1 MLSGALGLFCWL
13 LRKRSMSTPNLT
25 LPLDLTGSALS
36 NLVQSEVHAIGPVGT
51 RAFPLNY
58 GLFYRD
64 SLVVTDLATNLPLT
78 EGTQYYP
85 TQMDLDSSL
94 QAGQEVD
101 AVVII
106 VDTTVSA
113 NVSVTYQAL
122 GGPNSLNSALTQ
134 TAVSALNINDA
145 AVTWASVTNKPKDYA
160 PAPHVHQAGDV
171 FGMEY
176 LTAAMSRL
184 ASGITLGQGAA
195 QAQVQ
200 AYAQAVVNEM
210 AQIVANGEATL
221 QAHFTCFD
229 NPHDTTA
236 AQVGAYTTEQT
247 TASIGVETA
256 NRQAADT
263 SITSNLTAH
272 IANHNDPHQVTPAQ
286 LGGNTKAQNDAA
298 MSAMQ
303 TAVLASI
310 HANETTQAAHITN
323 YQNPHQTTAA
333 MIGTWTTPQIT
344 AAIANSTGTIQT
356 QVNTYQGSLNAHI
369 ANTNNPHNDTVG
381 NIGTWAQSTIQSNI
395 VNPSTAHYAN
405 TNNPHADSYANI
417 VTSNV
422 DSSGVYSAAS
432 MSSSITN
439 NYNNLNGQIA
449 SLNSYI
455 YSHTSNYGNPHQD
468 NVSNTGG
475 AYTPGQL
482 VYAISLLQGP
492 GGSAANAINYLA
504 SVHN

>member
-1 MLSGALGLFCWL
+1 
-13 LRKRSMSTPNLT
+13 MSTPNLT
-25 LPLDLTGSALS
+25 LPLDLTGSASS
-36 NLVQSEVHAIGPVGT
+36 NLVQNEVHAIGPVGT

-64 SLVVTDLATNLPLT
+64 SLVVTDLATGQPLT

-113 NVSVTYQAL
+113 NVSVKYQAL
-122 GGPNSLNSALTQ
+122 GGPNSLNSTLTQ
-134 TAVSALNINDA
+134 AAVNDLNIDDA

-160 PAPHVHQAGDV
+160 PGPHYHQAGDV

-176 LTAAMSRL
+176 ITAAMNRL

-210 AQIVANGEATL
+210 AQIVANGNATL
-221 QAHFTCFD
+221 QAHFTDFN
-229 NPHDTTA
+229 NPHQTTA

-247 TASIGVETA
+247 TANIGVETT
-256 NRQAADT
+256 NRQVADAT
-263 SITSNLTAH
+263 ITASLSSH
-272 IANHNDPHQVTPAQ
+272 IANHLDPHQVTPAQ
-286 LGGNTKAQNDAA
+286 VGGNTKAQNDAA
-298 MSAMQ
+298 MTAMQ

-310 HANETTQAAHITN
+310 HANEQTQSAHITN

-356 QVNTYQGSLNAHI
+356 QVNTYEASLNAHLS
-369 ANTNNPHNDTVG
+369 NTNNPHKDTVG
-381 NIGTWAQSTIQSNI
+381 NIGTWAQSTIQANI

-417 VTSNV
+417 VTSGV
-422 DSSGVYSAAS
+422 DGSGVYSGAS
-432 MSSSITN
+432 MSASITN
-439 NYNNLNGQIA
+439 SYNNLNSQIA

-455 YSHTSNYGNPHQD
+455 TSHTTNYGNPHGD

-475 AYTPGQL
+475 AYTGGQL
-482 VYAISLLQGP
+482 QYAISLLQGP
-492 GGSAANAINYLA
+492 GGSASNAINYLA
-504 SVHN
+504 SIHN

>member
-1 MLSGALGLFCWL
+1 
-13 LRKRSMSTPNLT
+13 MSTPNLT

-36 NLVQSEVHAIGPVGT
+36 NLVQNETHAIGPVGT

-78 EGTQYYP
+78 EGVQYYP

-113 NVSVTYQAL
+113 NVSATYQAL

-134 TAVSALNINDA
+134 TAVSGLNIDDA
-145 AVTWASVTNKPKDYA
+145 AAAWAAVTNKPKDYP
-160 PAPHVHQAGDV
+160 PAPHYHQAGDV

-176 LTAAMSRL
+176 ITAAMNRL
-184 ASGITLGQGAA
+184 ASAIVLGQGAA
-195 QAQVQ
+195 QTAVL
-200 AYAQAVVNEM
+200 AYAQAVVAEM
-210 AQIVANGEATL
+210 GQIVAGGEATL
-221 QAHFTCFD
+221 QTHFTCFN
-229 NPHDTTA
+229 NPHETTA

-247 TASIGVETA
+247 SANIAVETTAREAADAAITASL
-256 NRQAADT
+256 
-263 SITSNLTAH
+263 SAH
-272 IANHNDPHQVTPAQ
+272 ITNRNDPHQVTPAQ
-286 LGGNTKAQNDAA
+286 VGGNTKAQNDAA
-298 MSAMQ
+298 MTAMQ
-303 TAVLASI
+303 TAVLANI
-310 HANETTQAAHITN
+310 QANETTQNAHITN

-333 MIGTWTTPQIT
+333 MISTWTTPQIT

-356 QVNTYQGSLNAHI
+356 QVNTYEASLNAHL
-369 ANTNNPHNDTVG
+369 ANTNNPHQDTVG
-381 NIGTWAQSTIQSNI
+381 NIGTWSKSTIQSSI
-395 VNPSTAHYAN
+395 VTPSTAHIAN
-405 TNNPHADSYANI
+405 ASNPHQDSYVSI
-417 VTSNV
+417 VTSGV
-422 DSSGVYSAAS
+422 DGSGVYSAS
-432 MSSSITN
+432 GMSTTISNSYNSLN
-439 NYNNLNGQIA
+439 NQIA

-455 YSHTSNYGNPHQD
+455 SSHTANASNPHQD

-482 VYAISLLQGP
+482 ENAINLLQGP